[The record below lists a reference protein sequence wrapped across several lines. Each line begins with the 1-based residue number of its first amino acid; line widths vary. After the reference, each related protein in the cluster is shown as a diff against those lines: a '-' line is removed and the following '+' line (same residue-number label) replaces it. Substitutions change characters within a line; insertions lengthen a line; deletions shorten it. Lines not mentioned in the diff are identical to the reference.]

1 MGCAARSRQGLV
13 ESLSSRYHACRT
25 ESTPHHRCLR
35 SGISHDVCHVLFIHL
50 SRQITSHVFHT
61 QSHIAH
67 NKTQDARQPGA
78 NTTRDARLTLVH
90 YRIYGNRARSTTRY
104 LSIQYSEHSGQTRE
118 KQKAKRVKH
127 SHRAAGGAAGSS
139 SWRRRQETSDIS
151 RYRRESSI
159 PCGVRVAAA
168 LVGAGSPR

>member
-1 MGCAARSRQGLV
+1 MDVSLV
-13 ESLSSRYHACRT
+13 EIPCMQNREHTTPPMFAFRDQSRCVSCVVHSPFTSDHFSRFSHAC
-25 ESTPHHRCLR
+25 
-35 SGISHDVCHVLFIHL
+35 
-50 SRQITSHVFHT
+50 
-61 QSHIAH
+61 HIAH

>member
-1 MGCAARSRQGLV
+1 MDVSLV
-13 ESLSSRYHACRT
+13 EIPCMQNREHTTPPMFAFRDQSRCVSCVVHSPFTSDHFSRFSHAC
-25 ESTPHHRCLR
+25 
-35 SGISHDVCHVLFIHL
+35 
-50 SRQITSHVFHT
+50 
-61 QSHIAH
+61 HIAH

-78 NTTRDARLTLVH
+78 NTTRDARLTRSLP
-90 YRIYGNRARSTTRY
+90 YITARALQRGISLYSTQSTQ
-104 LSIQYSEHSGQTRE
+104 LSGQTRE

>member
-1 MGCAARSRQGLV
+1 MRPKFCGKKGENRRTTQ
-13 ESLSSRYHACRT
+13 RACRLVAICN
-25 ESTPHHRCLR
+25 ELDHSHQSRCV
-35 SGISHDVCHVLFIHL
+35 SCIVH

-61 QSHIAH
+61 HVTSHTIRHKTRANLAPTRTAH
-67 NKTQDARQPGA
+67 SF
-78 NTTRDARLTLVH
+78 TTV
-90 YRIYGNRARSTTRY
+90 YNRARSTTRY

-127 SHRAAGGAAGSS
+127 SHRAAGGAAGSC